1 MLHALAQKRCGSFG
15 LCNGDGESEPTAST
29 NVEAVRAFKDGLAAV
44 LSGDCDRVLLELL
57 TIRKQMQIALIQGA
71 LQYAY
76 KSDARVPST
85 NRPKA
90 MAEAWAFT
98 AGTYTYIYTHTYTYT
113 STHTYTY
120 T

>member
-1 MLHALAQKRCGSFG
+1 V
-15 LCNGDGESEPTAST
+15 
-29 NVEAVRAFKDGLAAV
+29 NVEAVRAFKDGLVAV
-44 LSGDCDRVLLELL
+44 QTGACEVILTELL
-57 TIRKQMQIALIQGA
+57 TIRKQMQIALIQGT

-98 AGTYTYIYTHTYTYT
+98 AGVIPMMQV
-113 STHTYTY
+113 SEAI
-120 T
+120 